1 MAAGAPDTAAE
12 AGAHPFLFPCPP
24 FSPRRKQSALEI
36 KNREEAAQRAAAIE
50 AAEPEDASAASHYL
64 SNREALRAAKAVEH
78 ELLQSEAASA
88 IQRRVRQRTQ
98 RRLGVV

>member
-1 MAAGAPDTAAE
+1 MRRGSRTLRLRPALILFCTR
-12 AGAHPFLFPCPP
+12 AHPS
-24 FSPRRKQSALEI
+24 SPRRKQSALEI